1 MIKFL
6 ELLIFDYCCK
16 TITYKNI
23 PDDSFFG
30 LFKLIRITFYGVFIF
45 IFFKEFLEGFLHR
58 SHYSVVK
65 VSIVI
70 VVSCMAFHFIIQ

>member
-1 MIKFL
+1 MIAVVKQLLIKTFLMILFLVCLNLL
-6 ELLIFDYCCK
+6 ELRFMGFLFL
-16 TITYKNI
+16 
-23 PDDSFFG
+23 FF
-30 LFKLIRITFYGVFIF
+30 L
-45 IFFKEFLEGFLHR
+45 KEFLEGFLHR